1 MLSSNRKYC
10 YKVKIGCN
18 EGCDEGCDEV
28 ELRKG
33 VEGVA

>member
-18 EGCDEGCDEV
+18 EGCDEV
-28 ELRKG
+28 ELRMG